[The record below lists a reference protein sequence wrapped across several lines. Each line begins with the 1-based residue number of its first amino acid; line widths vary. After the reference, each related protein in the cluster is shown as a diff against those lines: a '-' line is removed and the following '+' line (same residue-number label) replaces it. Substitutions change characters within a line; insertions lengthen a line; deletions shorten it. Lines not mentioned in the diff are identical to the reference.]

1 MAHTQQFWSVLNAMH
16 SDFTTKHRAVPQMRS
31 EQHTWAASE
40 TLGRFHGFRWMMND
54 FTNAKYES
62 LLLITKESQNPCM
75 FKCFWL
81 KDTKKGVSEAWIHRP
96 SQTAVHRSEAKLQK
110 GCQRCQTHCAKAHGH
125 HADVIVRSC
134 HISEA
139 GGMHKQKMTCYCWHV
154 KNEYKMMNMDI
165 SPHHWQ
171 STRPCQ
177 ILGSTL
183 KSLYNLLRDIFKNY
197 FVLHPAKLTWNPKKE
212 GLEDDFPLPIE
223 VILGSSGSFSEHI
236 IFSIT
241 SGPPHWGTI
250 FIIIFIKLQKGS
262 PHHCLDNRFFMEAN
276 RITGLLW
283 GPMRTNIFYQAGSS
297 GSPIASTISSLLQT
311 EGGRKEL
318 LQLLPVLPFHNTLVG
333 YQLASIQCVVEKQ
346 WMPQLIHE
354 AFQIIGKVKA
364 LCSNGPV
371 LPRQVGNLHR
381 WYHMSWSLSKCH
393 CASSN
398 WLNLM
403 SSFTSLI
410 SCLYLNRELF

>member
-1 MAHTQQFWSVLNAMH
+1 MSHKWSWRNAQTQ
-16 SDFTTKHRAVPQMRS
+16 
-31 EQHTWAASE
+31 
-40 TLGRFHGFRWMMND
+40 ND
-54 FTNAKYES
+54 M
-62 LLLITKESQNPCM
+62 LLLTCEEWIQNDEYGHISTSLAINSTMPNSRLNFEVTVQPAGGHLQKLFRPTPC
-75 FKCFWL
+75 KINVEP
-81 KDTKKGVSEAWIHRP
+81 KKG
-96 SQTAVHRSEAKLQK
+96 
-110 GCQRCQTHCAKAHGH
+110 G
-125 HADVIVRSC
+125 
-134 HISEA
+134 
-139 GGMHKQKMTCYCWHV
+139 
-154 KNEYKMMNMDI
+154 
-165 SPHHWQ
+165 
-171 STRPCQ
+171 
-177 ILGSTL
+177 
-183 KSLYNLLRDIFKNY
+183 
-197 FVLHPAKLTWNPKKE
+197 

-318 LQLLPVLPFHNTLVG
+318 LQLLPVLPFHNALVG

-410 SCLYLNRELF
+410 FCLYLNRELF